1 MVAMSQPDH
10 QPRNESETMATIN
23 KFVKITGWKEREEV
37 QALGDISGMVA
48 EPVIKTIL
56 SGRSA
61 TVSGWF
67 DEATGNG
74 YEMAEITLHSW
85 ELS

>member
-1 MVAMSQPDH
+1 
-10 QPRNESETMATIN
+10 MAIIN
-23 KFVKITGWKEREEV
+23 KFTEITGWKQREEV
-37 QALGDISGMVA
+37 QELGDICDMVP
-48 EPVIKTIL
+48 EPVIHTVL
-56 SGRSA
+56 SGRLA
-61 TVSGWF
+61 KVSGWF

>member
-1 MVAMSQPDH
+1 MVAMSMPEASQH
-10 QPRNESETMATIN
+10 IEGVTMATIN
-23 KFVKITGWKEREEV
+23 KYTKITGWKKREEV
-37 QALGDISGMVA
+37 QELGDISGLVA
-48 EPVIKTIL
+48 EPLIHTVL